1 MAKLYTIFV
10 GLNDKETKKQEM
22 TTAEAEER
30 VKAVT
35 CETFE
40 GATVSLAYGIY
51 KHQNG
56 VQVTENTIRIEL
68 VFVEEEL
75 VRDYVKDLKEFFNQ
89 ESIMVTAVETTTEF
103 W

>member
-10 GLNDKETKKQEM
+10 GLNDKETKKQEI
-22 TTAEAEER
+22 TTAEAEEHI
-30 VKAVT
+30 KAIT
-35 CETFE
+35 REAFE
-40 GATVSLAYGIY
+40 GATISLAYGVY
-51 KHQNG
+51 KHENG
-56 VQVTENTIRIEL
+56 VQVTETTIRIEV